1 MSAPEYSF
9 RNARIVCADQVVA
22 GSLNTGGG
30 FIRKIDGGG
39 SSTGEDMEGDFL
51 LPGLVEL
58 HTDHLE
64 GHYSPRPGVVWN
76 AIAAVQAHDAQ
87 IATSGIT
94 TVLDAIRVG
103 TDADVKASSYDL
115 HSLIGA
121 ITAARDG
128 GRLRADH
135 LIHLRCEI
143 AARDAVEKMDEL
155 GERGDIRLV
164 SVMDHTPGQRQFV
177 NLDKYREYYQG
188 KSGMGDSE
196 MDAYIQRCLA
206 NGGLYADANRREIVE
221 RCRQRGVAIASH
233 DDATPEHVA
242 EAVADGATIS
252 EFPTTHAAAEAARA
266 NGLSILMGAPN
277 LVRGGS
283 HSGNVSAAD
292 LAGEG
297 RLDILS
303 SDYIPFSLLQGAML
317 LPRRIEGFDMP
328 RAVALVTRNPA
339 RAVGL
344 DDRGEIAPG
353 KRADLIRVTM
363 DGEVPVVRAVWRE
376 GRRVA

>member
-1 MSAPEYSF
+1 MSAPEHHF
-9 RNARIVCADQVVA
+9 RNARIVCADHIVE
-22 GSLNTGGG
+22 GSLKNAAGR
-30 FIRKIDGGG
+30 IAAIDEGT
-39 SSTGEDMEGDFL
+39 SSIGEDMEGDFL

-76 AIAAVQAHDAQ
+76 SIAAVQAHDAQ

-115 HSLIGA
+115 HALVGA

-155 GERGDIRLV
+155 GERGDIKLV

-177 NLDKYREYYQG
+177 NLEKYREYYQG
-188 KSGMGDSE
+188 KSGMSDAE
-196 MDAYIQRCLA
+196 MEAYIQRRLA

-221 RCRQRGVAIASH
+221 RCRDRGIAIASH

-242 EAVADGATIS
+242 EAVSDGASIS

-266 NGLSILMGAPN
+266 GGLAILMGAPN

-292 LAGEG
+292 LAGAG

-317 LPRRIEGFDMP
+317 LPGRMEGFDMP

-353 KRADLIRVTM
+353 KRADLIRVKM
-363 DGEVPVVRAVWRE
+363 DGDVPVVRGVWRE